1 VCGPPLGGDI
11 GDIGDPAPPDGRDTR
26 STVRAVRALLVAN
39 PSATT
44 TTAAG
49 QDVIAHALASEI
61 KLDVVVTRYRGH
73 AAELAARARAEAVDL
88 VVVLGGDGTVN
99 EALNGLLADGP
110 GEHVPALGV
119 VPGGSANVFA
129 RALGVPREPLE
140 ATHTLL
146 GAIAEGRSRSVG
158 LGRADE
164 RWFSFNAGLGWD
176 ADVIASMER
185 ARGRGHDATPTR
197 YVATS
202 IRRWSRARVDP
213 PDLTVEVEGEEPVG
227 GIRLALVS
235 NTDPWTYLGAR
246 PVRTNPGCSF
256 DSGLGLFALH
266 SLGLPTVL
274 RLVRQ
279 VLRRDGAAGLPSVL
293 RRDDV
298 PAIRV
303 TSDEPV
309 NLQVDGD
316 HLGERSDVEFVAVP
330 DALRVV
336 V

>member
-1 VCGPPLGGDI
+1 VP
-11 GDIGDPAPPDGRDTR
+11 
-26 STVRAVRALLVAN
+26 STVSAVRALLVVN

-49 QDVIAHALASEI
+49 QDVIAHALSSEI

-73 AAELAARARAEAVDL
+73 AADLAARARTEAVDL

-99 EALNGLLADGP
+99 EALNGLLAEGP
-110 GEHVPALGV
+110 GEGVPALGV

-146 GAIAEGRSRSVG
+146 GAIAEGRSRTVG

-185 ARGRGHDATPTR
+185 ARGRGREATPAR

-202 IRRWSRARVDP
+202 IRRWTRARVDP
-213 PDLTVEVEGEEPVG
+213 PDLTVEIPGQEPVSG
-227 GIRLALVS
+227 VRLALVS

-256 DSGLGLFALH
+256 DGGLGVFALRH
-266 SLGLPTVL
+266 LGLPTVL
-274 RLVRQ
+274 RLVHQ
-279 VLRRDGAAGLPSVL
+279 VLRRDGATGLRSVV
-293 RRDDV
+293 RHDDV
-298 PAIRV
+298 SALRI
-303 TSDEPV
+303 TSSEPV

-316 HLGERSDVEFVAVP
+316 HLGQRSDVEFVAVP
-330 DALRVV
+330 EALRVV

>member
-1 VCGPPLGGDI
+1 
-11 GDIGDPAPPDGRDTR
+11 
-26 STVRAVRALLVAN
+26 
-39 PSATT
+39 
-44 TTAAG
+44 
-49 QDVIAHALASEI
+49 
-61 KLDVVVTRYRGH
+61 
-73 AAELAARARAEAVDL
+73 VDL

-110 GEHVPALGV
+110 GDHVPALGV

-146 GAIAEGRSRSVG
+146 GAIAQGRSRTVG

-185 ARGRGHDATPTR
+185 ARGQGREATPAR

-202 IRRWSRARVDP
+202 IRRWTRARLDP
-213 PDLTVEVEGEEPVG
+213 PDLTVHIPGREPVSAV
-227 GIRLALVS
+227 RLALVS

-256 DSGLGLFALH
+256 DGGLGVFALRH
-266 SLGLPTVL
+266 LGLPTIL
-274 RLVRQ
+274 RLVHQ
-279 VLRRDGAAGLPSVL
+279 VLRREGATGLRSVV
-293 RRDDV
+293 RHDDV
-298 PAIRV
+298 PALRI
-303 TSDEPV
+303 TSSEAV

-316 HLGERSDVEFVAVP
+316 HLGQRSDVEFVAVP
-330 DALRVV
+330 GALRVV

>member
-1 VCGPPLGGDI
+1 M
-11 GDIGDPAPPDGRDTR
+11 
-26 STVRAVRALLVAN
+26 RALLVAN

-49 QDVIAHALASEI
+49 RDVIARALASEL
-61 KLDVVVTRYRGH
+61 KLEVVATRYRGH
-73 AAELAARARAEAVDL
+73 TAELAARARAEAVDL

-99 EALNGLLADGP
+99 EALNGLLAEGP
-110 GEHVPALGV
+110 AADVPALGV

-129 RALGVPREPLE
+129 RALGSPREPLE
-140 ATHTLL
+140 ATRQLL
-146 GAIAEGRSRSVG
+146 AALAAGRSRLVG

-185 ARGRGHDATPTR
+185 ERDQGRDATPSR
-197 YVATS
+197 YVRTS
-202 IRRWSRARVDP
+202 IRRWASARAHP
-213 PDLTVEVEGEEPVG
+213 PSLTVEVRGHEPVEG
-227 GIRLALVS
+227 VKLALVS
-235 NTDPWTYLGAR
+235 NTDPWTYLGPRA
-246 PVRTNPGCSF
+246 VRTNPHCAF
-256 DSGLGLFALH
+256 ERGLGLLALR

-274 RLVRQ
+274 RVVAQ
-279 VLRRDGAAGLPSVL
+279 ALRIDGDPGLRSIL
-293 RRDDV
+293 RDDNV
-298 PAIRV
+298 PSLRI
-303 TSDEPV
+303 TSAEAV

-316 HLGERSDVEFVAVP
+316 YLGRRSDVEFSAVP

>member
-1 VCGPPLGGDI
+1 MSG
-11 GDIGDPAPPDGRDTR
+11 
-26 STVRAVRALLVAN
+26 VRALLVAN

-49 QDVIAHALASEI
+49 QDVIAHALASEL
-61 KLDVVVTRYRGH
+61 KLDVVATRYRGH
-73 AAELAARARAEAVDL
+73 AAELATRAVAEGMDV

-99 EALNGLLADGP
+99 EVLNGLLVDGP
-110 GEHVPALGV
+110 SDRVPALGV

-129 RALGVPREPLE
+129 RALGAAREPLE
-140 ATHTLL
+140 ATHGLL
-146 GAIAEGRSRSVG
+146 EALAEGRTRTVG

-197 YVATS
+197 YVYTALKKWT
-202 IRRWSRARVDP
+202 RARTQP
-213 PDLTVEVEGEEPVG
+213 PELTVELPGRDPVTG
-227 GIRLALVS
+227 VKLALVS
-235 NTDPWTYLGAR
+235 NTDPWTYLGGR

-256 DSGLGLFALH
+256 DGGLGLFALR
-266 SLGLPTVL
+266 SL
-274 RLVRQ
+274 
-279 VLRRDGAAGLPSVL
+279 GLPSVL
-293 RRDDV
+293 RIVGQVLQHTGDPGLGSVERVDDV
-298 PAIRV
+298 TSLRV
-303 TSDEPV
+303 TSSEPV

-316 HLGERSDVEFVAVP
+316 HLGRRSDVEFAAVR

>member
-1 VCGPPLGGDI
+1 M
-11 GDIGDPAPPDGRDTR
+11 
-26 STVRAVRALLVAN
+26 RALLVAN

-44 TTAAG
+44 TTPAG
-49 QDVIAHALASEI
+49 QDVITHALASEL
-61 KLDVVVTRYRGH
+61 KLEAVATRYRGH
-73 AAELAARARAEAVDL
+73 AAELADRARADGIDL

-99 EALNGLLADGP
+99 EVVNGLLAHGP
-110 GEHVPALGV
+110 GPDVPALGV

-129 RALGVPREPLE
+129 RALGSPRDPLE
-140 ATHTLL
+140 ATHRLL
-146 GAIAEGRSRSVG
+146 GALATERSRTVG

-176 ADVIASMER
+176 ADVIAAMER
-185 ARGRGHDATPTR
+185 ARERGREATPTR

-202 IRRWSRARVDP
+202 LRRWTRARTSP
-213 PDLTVEVEGEEPVG
+213 PSLRVEIPGREPVEGVKA
-227 GIRLALVS
+227 ALVS

-274 RLVRQ
+274 RIVAQ
-279 VLRRDGAAGLPSVL
+279 VLRPDGDPGVGSVVRD
-293 RRDDV
+293 DDV
-298 PAIRV
+298 PSLRI
-303 TSDEPV
+303 TSEEPV

-316 HLGERSDVEFVAVP
+316 HLGRRSDVEFSAVP

>member
-1 VCGPPLGGDI
+1 MSD
-11 GDIGDPAPPDGRDTR
+11 
-26 STVRAVRALLVAN
+26 VRALLVAN

-49 QDVIAHALASEI
+49 RDVIAHALASEI
-61 KLDVVVTRYRGH
+61 KLDVVATRYRGH

-99 EALNGLLADGP
+99 EALNGLLAEGP
-110 GEHVPALGV
+110 AESVPALGV

-129 RALGVPREPLE
+129 RALGLPREPLE

-146 GAIAEGRSRSVG
+146 GAISEGRSRTVG

-185 ARGRGHDATPTR
+185 ARGRGRDATPAR
-197 YVATS
+197 YVSTA

-213 PDLTVEVEGEEPVG
+213 PDLTVEIDGEEPVG
-227 GIRLALVS
+227 GVRLALVS
-235 NTDPWTYLGAR
+235 NTDPWSYLGPR

-256 DSGLGLFALH
+256 NRGLGVLALR

-274 RLVRQ
+274 RLVHQ
-279 VLRRDGAAGLPSVL
+279 VLRPDGASGMRPVV
-293 RRDDV
+293 RHDDV
-298 PAIRV
+298 PALRV
-303 TSDEPV
+303 TSSEPV

-316 HLGERSDVEFVAVP
+316 HLGRRSDVEFVAVP
-330 DALRVV
+330 RALRVV

>member
-1 VCGPPLGGDI
+1 VS
-11 GDIGDPAPPDGRDTR
+11 R
-26 STVRAVRALLVAN
+26 VRALLVAN

-44 TTAAG
+44 TTPAG

-61 KLDVVVTRYRGH
+61 KLDVAATRYRGH
-73 AAELAARARAEAVDL
+73 ASELAARARAEGVDL

-110 GEHVPALGV
+110 GADVPALGV

-129 RALGVPREPLE
+129 RALGCPREPLE
-140 ATHTLL
+140 ATHRLL
-146 GAIAEGRSRSVG
+146 GALAAGRSRTVG

-176 ADVIASMER
+176 ADVIAAMER
-185 ARGRGHDATPTR
+185 ARGRGHEATPGR
-197 YVATS
+197 YVGTAL
-202 IRRWSRARVDP
+202 RRWARARAHP
-213 PDLTVEVEGEEPVG
+213 PTLRVEIPGHEPVEGVA
-227 GIRLALVS
+227 LALVS

-246 PVRTNPGCSF
+246 PVRTNPTCSF
-256 DSGLGLFALH
+256 DSGLGLLALR

-274 RLVRQ
+274 RIVSQILA
-279 VLRRDGAAGLPSVL
+279 RDGDPGLGSML
-293 RRDDV
+293 RDDDV
-298 PAIRV
+298 DFVRV

-316 HLGERSDVEFVAVP
+316 HLGRRSDVEFAAVP
-330 DALRVV
+330 AALRVV

>member
-1 VCGPPLGGDI
+1 MP
-11 GDIGDPAPPDGRDTR
+11 
-26 STVRAVRALLVAN
+26 STVSGVRALLVAN

-49 QDVIAHALASEI
+49 QDVIAHALASEL
-61 KLDVVVTRYRGH
+61 KLDVVATRYRGH
-73 AAELAARARAEAVDL
+73 AAELATRARAEGIDL

-99 EALNGLLADGP
+99 EVLNGLLAEGP
-110 GEHVPALGV
+110 SDRVPALGV

-129 RALGVPREPLE
+129 RALGAAREPLE
-140 ATHTLL
+140 ATHELL
-146 GAIAEGRSRSVG
+146 GALAGGRSRTVG

-185 ARGRGHDATPTR
+185 ARGRGHDATPSR
-197 YVATS
+197 YVYTAVKKWT
-202 IRRWSRARVDP
+202 RARTQP
-213 PDLTVEVEGEEPVG
+213 PELTVELPGREPVTG
-227 GIRLALVS
+227 VKLALVS
-235 NTDPWTYLGAR
+235 NTDPWTYLGGR

-256 DSGLGLFALH
+256 DGGLGLFALR
-266 SLGLPTVL
+266 SLGLPTVM
-274 RLVRQ
+274 RIIGQ
-279 VLRRDGAAGLPSVL
+279 VLRAEGDPGVGTVERA
-293 RRDDV
+293 DDV
-298 PAIRV
+298 ASLRI
-303 TSDEPV
+303 TSSEPV

-316 HLGERSDVEFVAVP
+316 HLGQRSDVEFVAVP

>member
-1 VCGPPLGGDI
+1 MGDI
-11 GDIGDPAPPDGRDTR
+11 PGPHPPIGLGTA
-26 STVRAVRALLVAN
+26 STVSDVRALLVAN

-61 KLDVVVTRYRGH
+61 KLDVVATRYRGH
-73 AAELAARARAEAVDL
+73 AAELAARARSEAVDL
-88 VVVLGGDGTVN
+88 VIVLGGDGTVN

-110 GEHVPALGV
+110 GEGVPALGV

-129 RALGVPREPLE
+129 RALGLPREPLE

-146 GAIAEGRSRSVG
+146 TALAEGRSRTVG

-202 IRRWSRARVDP
+202 IRRWTRTRLDP
-213 PDLTVEVEGEEPVG
+213 PDLTVEIAGEEPVPG
-227 GIRLALVS
+227 VRLAIVS
-235 NTDPWTYLGAR
+235 NTDPWTYLGPR

-256 DSGLGLFALH
+256 DTGLGLFALK
-266 SLGLPTVL
+266 SVGLPTVL
-274 RLVRQ
+274 RLINQ
-279 VLRRDGAAGLPSVL
+279 VLSRDGAAGLKSVVQ
-293 RRDDV
+293 RDDA
-298 PAIRV
+298 PALRI
-303 TSDEPV
+303 TSEVPV

-316 HLGERSDVEFVAVP
+316 HLGQRSDVEFVAVP
-330 DALRVV
+330 EALRVV

>member
-1 VCGPPLGGDI
+1 M
-11 GDIGDPAPPDGRDTR
+11 
-26 STVRAVRALLVAN
+26 SAVRALLVAN

-61 KLDVVVTRYRGH
+61 KLDVVATRYRGH
-73 AAELAARARAEAVDL
+73 AAELAARARSEAVDL
-88 VVVLGGDGTVN
+88 VIVLGGDGTVN

-140 ATHTLL
+140 ATHRLL
-146 GAIAEGRSRSVG
+146 GALHEGRSRTVG

-202 IRRWSRARVDP
+202 IRRWTRTRLEP
-213 PDLTVEVEGEEPVG
+213 PDLTVEIAGQEPVEGV
-227 GIRLALVS
+227 RLAIVS
-235 NTDPWTYLGAR
+235 NTDPWTYLGPR

-256 DSGLGLFALH
+256 DTGLGLFALK
-266 SLGLPTVL
+266 SVGLPTVL
-274 RLVRQ
+274 RLVHQ
-279 VLRRDGAAGLPSVL
+279 VLRADGASGLKSVV
-293 RRDDV
+293 RHDDV
-298 PAIRV
+298 PALRI

-316 HLGERSDVEFVAVP
+316 HLGRRSDVEFVAVP
-330 DALRVV
+330 EALRVV

>member
-1 VCGPPLGGDI
+1 M
-11 GDIGDPAPPDGRDTR
+11 
-26 STVRAVRALLVAN
+26 SAVRALLVAN
-39 PSATT
+39 PSATS

-49 QDVIAHALASEI
+49 RDVIAHALASAV

-73 AAELAARARAEAVDL
+73 AAELATRARDEAVDV

-99 EALNGLLADGP
+99 EVLNGLLAEGP
-110 GEHVPALGV
+110 SDAVPALGV

-129 RALGVPREPLE
+129 RALGAARDPLE
-140 ATHTLL
+140 ATHGLL
-146 GAIAEGRSRSVG
+146 RALEEGRTRTVG

-176 ADVIASMER
+176 ADVIASMEH
-185 ARGRGHDATPTR
+185 ARGQGHDATPTR
-197 YVATS
+197 YVGTA
-202 IRRWSRARVDP
+202 IRRWAHARVRP
-213 PDLTVEVEGEEPVG
+213 PELTVELPGREPVTG
-227 GIRLALVS
+227 VKLALVS
-235 NTDPWTYLGAR
+235 NTDPWTYLGGR

-256 DSGLGLFALH
+256 DGGLGLFALR

-274 RLVRQ
+274 RLISQILRQ
-279 VLRRDGAAGLPSVL
+279 GGEPGLPSVE
-293 RRDDV
+293 RDDDV
-298 PAIRV
+298 PSLRV
-303 TSDEPV
+303 TCDEPV

-316 HLGERSDVEFVAVP
+316 HLGQRSDVEFVAVP

>member
-1 VCGPPLGGDI
+1 V
-11 GDIGDPAPPDGRDTR
+11 
-26 STVRAVRALLVAN
+26 SSVRALLVAN

-61 KLDVVVTRYRGH
+61 KLDVVATRYRGH

-99 EALNGLLADGP
+99 EALNGLLVDGP
-110 GEHVPALGV
+110 GDRVPALGV

-129 RALGVPREPLE
+129 RALGAPRDPLE
-140 ATHTLL
+140 ATHQLL
-146 GAIAEGRSRSVG
+146 EALAAGRSRTVG

-176 ADVIASMER
+176 ADVIAAMEHAR
-185 ARGRGHDATPTR
+185 DRGREATPGR

-202 IRRWSRARVDP
+202 FRRWATARTNP
-213 PDLTVEVEGEEPVG
+213 PSLRVEIPGHEPVEGVK
-227 GIRLALVS
+227 LALVS
-235 NTDPWTYLGAR
+235 NTDPWTYLGGRA
-246 PVRTNPGCSF
+246 VRTNPGCSF
-256 DSGLGLFALH
+256 DGGLGLFALRR
-266 SLGLPTVL
+266 LGLPTIG
-274 RLVRQ
+274 RIVRRI
-279 VLRRDGAAGLPSVL
+279 LSEDGFTELGSVL
-293 RRDDV
+293 RDDDV
-298 PAIRV
+298 PALRV

-316 HLGERSDVEFVAVP
+316 HLGRRSDVEFFAVP
-330 DALRVV
+330 HALRVV

>member
-1 VCGPPLGGDI
+1 VSG
-11 GDIGDPAPPDGRDTR
+11 
-26 STVRAVRALLVAN
+26 VRALLVAN

-61 KLDVVVTRYRGH
+61 KLDVVATRYRGH
-73 AAELAARARAEAVDL
+73 ASELAARARREGIDL

-99 EALNGLLADGP
+99 EALNGLLAEGP
-110 GEHVPALGV
+110 GERVPALGV

-129 RALGVPREPLE
+129 RALGCPREPLE
-140 ATHTLL
+140 ATHRLL
-146 GAIAEGRSRSVG
+146 GALAAGRTRTVG

-176 ADVIASMER
+176 ADVIAAMER
-185 ARGRGHDATPTR
+185 ARGRGHEATPTR

-202 IRRWSRARVDP
+202 VRRWARARAHP
-213 PDLTVEVEGEEPVG
+213 PELTVEIPGHDPVEGVA
-227 GIRLALVS
+227 LALVS

-246 PVRTNPGCSF
+246 PVRTNPTCSF
-256 DSGLGLFALH
+256 DAGLGLFALR

-274 RLVRQ
+274 RIVSQ
-279 VLRRDGAAGLPSVL
+279 VLRHDGDPGLRSVT
-293 RRDDV
+293 RADDV
-298 PAIRV
+298 AFLRV
-303 TSDEPV
+303 TSSEPV

-316 HLGERSDVEFVAVP
+316 HLGRRSDVEFVAVP